1 MKHVYKYEIPDY
13 FDRTD
18 AIMDNIPLDDLINT
32 ELPLDL
38 LRTWLEHAKEIGL
51 SEPTAMNIATINS
64 QGNPRNR
71 MVLQRYIDDKNV
83 GFYTNLGG
91 AKAGEIKSHSMV
103 SATIWWADIERQVR
117 IEGKAREMERHLVD
131 EYFASRNR
139 NSRISAWASKQ
150 SQELE
155 SMSLLEER
163 FKHFES
169 KFEGQPVPTPPFW
182 GGFLIEVNRIEYWIG
197 KPYRMHERIVLTKGK
212 DGWSKTRLFP

>member
-1 MKHVYKYEIPDY
+1 MEREYMGE
-13 FDRTD
+13 
-18 AIMDNIPLDDLINT
+18 DNQPLEDLINMD
-32 ELPLDL
+32 LPLEL
-38 LRTWLEHAKEIGL
+38 LGKWIEHAKDIGL
-51 SEPTAMNIATINS
+51 SEPTAMNIATVDPK
-64 QGNPRNR
+64 GNPRNR

-91 AKAGEIKSHSMV
+91 AKASEIKLHSAV
-103 SATIWWADIERQVR
+103 SATIWWAEIERQVR
-117 IEGKAREMERHLVD
+117 IEGIATEMERDLVD
-131 EYFASRNR
+131 QYYASRNR

-155 SMSLLEER
+155 SMSTLQER

-197 KPYRMHERIVLTKGK
+197 KPYRMHERIVLTKTE
-212 DGWSKTRLFP
+212 DGWEKTRLYP